1 MRKNYAVITSGGSI
15 SANFTSDSWST
26 EDADKYVLQLVFSG
40 SSPTGTFALQGSV
53 DGTTWTTVT
62 TQAVSADGSIL
73 WESGLCAIPIIR
85 VIYTRTSGT
94 GTVTIKGFKKG
105 TID

>member
-1 MRKNYAVITSGGSI
+1 MRKNYKTITDAGSI
-15 SANFTSDSWST
+15 SANFTSDPWSV
-26 EDADKYVLQLVFSG
+26 EDADKYCLQLVFTG

-53 DGTTWTTVT
+53 DGSSWTTVT
-62 TQAVSADGSIL
+62 SQAVTANGDIL

-85 VIYTRTSGT
+85 VIYTRSSGT